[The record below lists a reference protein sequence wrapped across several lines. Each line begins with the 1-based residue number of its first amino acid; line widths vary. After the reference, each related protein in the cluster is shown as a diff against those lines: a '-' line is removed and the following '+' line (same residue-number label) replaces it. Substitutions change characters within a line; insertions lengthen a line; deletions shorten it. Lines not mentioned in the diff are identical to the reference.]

1 MSNVPVATGV
11 RSKTQALNLAVT
23 SAVGMAT
30 FAVPKMNVGHRIL
43 LLLLVGFS
51 VIGCASRRDHAM
63 NSEPARDVPPDKEII
78 LTPALSPIGRVLSV
92 NLPARFVVLS
102 YPIGQVPPSETRL
115 NLYRSGAKVGELKVT
130 GPQEDTLTVADITAG
145 TAREGDQARTD

>member
-1 MSNVPVATGV
+1 
-11 RSKTQALNLAVT
+11 
-23 SAVGMAT
+23 
-30 FAVPKMNVGHRIL
+30 MNVRHRIL
-43 LLLLVGFS
+43 LLFLIVMS
-51 VIGCASRRDHAM
+51 VVGCASRRDRAM
-63 NSEPARDVPPDKEII
+63 PSEPVGDVPPGEESV
-78 LTPALSPIGRVLSV
+78 LTPARSAIGRVLSV

-145 TAREGDQARTD
+145 TAEEGDEARRD